1 MSIDFVHS
9 FKKFFLM
16 KNSYKKKSTVF
27 DLCVISDSVV
37 SWKADLK
44 VSGLT
49 VFTVLLIID
58 NHNFWSKS
66 YFYCHILHI
75 ALSYY
80 LPIIWRNI
88 FFMTMLTKASLLLQ

>member
-66 YFYCHILHI
+66 YLLLPYIAYCIILLLANH
-75 ALSYY
+75 
-80 LPIIWRNI
+80 
-88 FFMTMLTKASLLLQ
+88 LTKYFFYDNAY